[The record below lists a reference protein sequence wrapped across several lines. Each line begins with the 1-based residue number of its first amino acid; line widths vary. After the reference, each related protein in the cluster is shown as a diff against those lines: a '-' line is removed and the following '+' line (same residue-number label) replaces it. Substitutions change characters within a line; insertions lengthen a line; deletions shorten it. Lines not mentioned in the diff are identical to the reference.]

1 MASSVASGSR
11 PRYALDTSRLA
22 ETMRDPSK
30 TPLVLVAC
38 GSFSPITFLH
48 LRMFE
53 MARDHAHSD
62 TDFEVVGGY
71 LSPVND
77 SYGKVGLAQA
87 EHRIAMCKLATETS
101 SDWIA
106 LDDWEATRDEYSP
119 TAVVLDHF
127 EREINGD
134 EGRQGIAESVGG
146 PRRPIRIMLL
156 AGSDLIQTMS
166 VPGLWAEKD
175 LHHILNQFGCYIV
188 QRADS
193 EIDQALF
200 NDSAVHSRS
209 PLALYRDNI
218 HQVQQLIRNDVS
230 STKVRLLIA
239 HGMSI
244 RYLIPSAVIDYIR
257 DHGLYRQ
264 RRPGQADRS
273 KGQRTDSVDDLPG
286 QAAAAKRND

>member
-1 MASSVASGSR
+1 
-11 PRYALDTSRLA
+11 
-22 ETMRDPSK
+22 
-30 TPLVLVAC
+30 
-38 GSFSPITFLH
+38 
-48 LRMFE
+48 MFE

-175 LHHILNQFGCYIV
+175 VRDEFICLSLALARVSRSSLPRLPLG
-188 QRADS
+188 RAD
-193 EIDQALF
+193 
-200 NDSAVHSRS
+200 VR
-209 PLALYRDNI
+209 
-218 HQVQQLIRNDVS
+218 S
-230 STKVRLLIA
+230 STT
-239 HGMSI
+239 S
-244 RYLIPSAVIDYIR
+244 
-257 DHGLYRQ
+257 
-264 RRPGQADRS
+264 
-273 KGQRTDSVDDLPG
+273 
-286 QAAAAKRND
+286 